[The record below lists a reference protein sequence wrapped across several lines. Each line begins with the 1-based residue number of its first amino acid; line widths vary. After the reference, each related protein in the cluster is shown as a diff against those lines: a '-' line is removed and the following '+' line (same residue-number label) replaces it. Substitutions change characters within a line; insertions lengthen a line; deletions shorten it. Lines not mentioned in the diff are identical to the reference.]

1 MRKVIQ
7 ISGGVFLCDDG
18 TMWEIIKGGQGRK
31 TWGQIPN
38 VPQPDAI
45 GADVGG
51 LTREDL
57 NRTLKETDEVQSI
70 NIKG

>member
-38 VPQPDAI
+38 VPQPEEPDYEEEVKANLRKRA
-45 GADVGG
+45 ADY
-51 LTREDL
+51 
-57 NRTLKETDEVQSI
+57 KESI
-70 NIKG
+70 KSRDY